1 MKFVAATILA
11 LATSASAFAPAPSA
25 SVSSFFK
32 HLTFEI
38 IDWSKNFELEWN
50 GIDDDTYIC
59 EDEDFTICLWFLPLR
74 PFG

>member
-32 HLTFEI
+32 YLTFSWASKLL
-38 IDWSKNFELEWN
+38 IDSKISNWN
-50 GIDDDTYIC
+50 GMELMMIRYIC
-59 EDEDFTICLWFLPLR
+59 EDEDFTICL
-74 PFG
+74 

>member
-32 HLTFEI
+32 FLKLL
-38 IDWSKNFELEWN
+38 IDPKISNWN
-50 GIDDDTYIC
+50 GIC
-59 EDEDFTICLWFLPLR
+59 EDGRLYYMPLI
-74 PFG
+74 PSSSPLG